1 MLSNEEKRQI
11 YDQLGPDGLQQN
23 EDVSYAEYANLN
35 DILSSIFGDGMGG
48 FSQRPTRTED
58 MVQRLPVTLDELY
71 TGVRKD
77 FAVNRNKICTECKGY
92 VSPFPLSPSM
102 GTTKPDAVKRCPRC
116 NGKGFIIQTAVM
128 MGMVTQTRTLCPECS
143 GEGSSISSKDRCK
156 SCRGRKIRR
165 EREEMSVTV
174 RAGMSHGQKIV
185 LRGAADQDPHL
196 EAGDIVFYIDQIP
209 HPVFRRRGND
219 LFVKQEVS
227 LLESLTGASV
237 TLDHLNGEKV
247 RLVTQEGD
255 LLAPGAVRCVDKLGM
270 PLYNQPGA
278 FGKLYVRFQV
288 KFPTVLS
295 KQQRD
300 ILRSVLAEQGEAKKP
315 AAEKPGEAEKP
326 AVEAKVETEKPK
338 EEVKVET
345 KVEAKEETEKPKEET
360 KAEAKEETEKP
371 KEETKKET
379 EKETEKPKEESKEE
393 SKEEKAAEPDS
404 VEYVLQDC
412 DQNLYG
418 NPKLWDVESN
428 HRIYD

>member
-1 MLSNEEKRQI
+1 
-11 YDQLGPDGLQQN
+11 
-23 EDVSYAEYANLN
+23 
-35 DILSSIFGDGMGG
+35 
-48 FSQRPTRTED
+48 
-58 MVQRLPVTLDELY
+58 
-71 TGVRKD
+71 
-77 FAVNRNKICTECKGY
+77 
-92 VSPFPLSPSM
+92 M

-185 LRGAADQDPHL
+185 LRGAADQDPHM

-227 LLESLTGASV
+227 LLDSLTGASV

-295 KQQRD
+295 RQQRE
-300 ILRSVLAEQGEAKKP
+300 ILRSVLAEPSAQGET
-315 AAEKPGEAEKP
+315 EKP

-338 EEVKVET
+338 EEAKKE
-345 KVEAKEETEKPKEET
+345 EAKKEE
-360 KAEAKEETEKP
+360 AKKV
-371 KEETKKET
+371 
-379 EKETEKPKEESKEE
+379 ETEKPKEESKKEESKKEE
-393 SKEEKAAEPDS
+393 SKEKSKEEPKKEEAAEKEEVAEKAAEPDS
-404 VEYVLQDC
+404 VEYVLQNC
-412 DQNLYG
+412 DQSLYG

-428 HRIYD
+428 DGIHD

>member
-1 MLSNEEKRQI
+1 
-11 YDQLGPDGLQQN
+11 
-23 EDVSYAEYANLN
+23 
-35 DILSSIFGDGMGG
+35 
-48 FSQRPTRTED
+48 
-58 MVQRLPVTLDELY
+58 
-71 TGVRKD
+71 
-77 FAVNRNKICTECKGY
+77 
-92 VSPFPLSPSM
+92 M

-128 MGMVTQTRTLCPECS
+128 MGLVTQTRTLCPECS

-185 LRGAADQDPHL
+185 LRGAADQDPHM

-227 LLESLTGASV
+227 LLDSLTGASV

-295 KQQRD
+295 RQQRE
-300 ILRSVLAEQGEAKKP
+300 ILRSVLAEPSAQGET
-315 AAEKPGEAEKP
+315 EKP

-338 EEVKVET
+338 EE
-345 KVEAKEETEKPKEET
+345 
-360 KAEAKEETEKP
+360 
-371 KEETKKET
+371 
-379 EKETEKPKEESKEE
+379 SKEE
-393 SKEEKAAEPDS
+393 SKEEAKVETEKPKEDSKKEESKEKSKEEPKKEEVAEKEEAAEKAVEPDS

-412 DQNLYG
+412 DQSLYG

-428 HRIYD
+428 DGIHD

>member
-23 EDVSYAEYANLN
+23 EDVSYSEYANLN

-92 VSPFPLSPSM
+92 VSLCLSVHRSM

-185 LRGAADQDPHL
+185 LRGAADQDPHM

-227 LLESLTGASV
+227 LLDSLTGASV

-255 LLAPGAVRCVDKLGM
+255 LLAPGAVRCVDRLGM

-288 KFPTVLS
+288 KFPAVLS
-295 KQQRD
+295 RQQRE
-300 ILRSVLAEQGEAKKP
+300 ILRSVLAEPSAQGET
-315 AAEKPGEAEKP
+315 EKPV
-326 AVEAKVETEKPK
+326 VEAKVEAEKPK
-338 EEVKVET
+338 V
-345 KVEAKEETEKPKEET
+345 ETEKLKEEA
-360 KAEAKEETEKP
+360 KKEEAK
-371 KEETKKET
+371 KEESKKE
-379 EKETEKPKEESKEE
+379 ESNVETEKPKEESKKEE
-393 SKEEKAAEPDS
+393 SKEKPKEEPKKEEAAEKAAEPDS

-418 NPKLWDVESN
+418 NPKLWDVGSN
-428 HRIYD
+428 DGIHD

>member
-1 MLSNEEKRQI
+1 
-11 YDQLGPDGLQQN
+11 
-23 EDVSYAEYANLN
+23 
-35 DILSSIFGDGMGG
+35 
-48 FSQRPTRTED
+48 
-58 MVQRLPVTLDELY
+58 
-71 TGVRKD
+71 
-77 FAVNRNKICTECKGY
+77 
-92 VSPFPLSPSM
+92 M

-185 LRGAADQDPHL
+185 LRGAADQDPHM

-227 LLESLTGASV
+227 LLDSLTGASV

-295 KQQRD
+295 RQQRE
-300 ILRSVLAEQGEAKKP
+300 ILRSVLAEPSAQGET
-315 AAEKPGEAEKP
+315 EKP

-338 EEVKVET
+338 EETEKPKV
-345 KVEAKEETEKPKEET
+345 ETEKPKV
-360 KAEAKEETEKP
+360 
-371 KEETKKET
+371 
-379 EKETEKPKEESKEE
+379 ETEKPKEESKEE
-393 SKEEKAAEPDS
+393 SKEEAKKVETEKPKEESKEEESKEKPKEEPKKEEVAEKEEAAEKAVEPDS
-404 VEYVLQDC
+404 VEYVLQNC
-412 DQNLYG
+412 DQSLYG

-428 HRIYD
+428 DGIHD

>member
-1 MLSNEEKRQI
+1 
-11 YDQLGPDGLQQN
+11 
-23 EDVSYAEYANLN
+23 
-35 DILSSIFGDGMGG
+35 MGG

-77 FAVNRNKICTECKGY
+77 FAVNRNKICTACKGY
-92 VSPFPLSPSM
+92 VSLRFSIHRSM

-185 LRGAADQDPHL
+185 LRGAADQDPHM

-227 LLESLTGASV
+227 LLDSLTGASV

-295 KQQRD
+295 RQQRE
-300 ILRSVLAEQGEAKKP
+300 ILRSVLAEPSAQGET
-315 AAEKPGEAEKP
+315 EKP

-338 EEVKVET
+338 V
-345 KVEAKEETEKPKEET
+345 ETEKPKEEA
-360 KAEAKEETEKP
+360 KKEEAK
-371 KEETKKET
+371 KEEAKV
-379 EKETEKPKEESKEE
+379 ETEKPKEESKKETEKPKEEIEKPKEETKEE
-393 SKEEKAAEPDS
+393 SKEKPKEEPKKEEAVEKAAEPDS
-404 VEYVLQDC
+404 VEYVLQNC
-412 DQNLYG
+412 DQSLYG

-428 HRIYD
+428 DGIHD

>member
-1 MLSNEEKRQI
+1 
-11 YDQLGPDGLQQN
+11 
-23 EDVSYAEYANLN
+23 
-35 DILSSIFGDGMGG
+35 
-48 FSQRPTRTED
+48 
-58 MVQRLPVTLDELY
+58 
-71 TGVRKD
+71 
-77 FAVNRNKICTECKGY
+77 
-92 VSPFPLSPSM
+92 M

-185 LRGAADQDPHL
+185 LRGAADQDPHM

-227 LLESLTGASV
+227 LLDSLTGASV

-255 LLAPGAVRCVDKLGM
+255 LLAPGAVRCVDTLGM

-288 KFPTVLS
+288 KFPAVLS
-295 KQQRD
+295 RQQRD
-300 ILRSVLAEQGEAKKP
+300 ILRSVLAEPSAQGET
-315 AAEKPGEAEKP
+315 EKP

-338 EEVKVET
+338 EETEKPKVET
-345 KVEAKEETEKPKEET
+345 EKPKVETEKPKEETEKPKEET
-360 KAEAKEETEKP
+360 EKP
-371 KEETKKET
+371 KV
-379 EKETEKPKEESKEE
+379 ESKEE
-393 SKEEKAAEPDS
+393 SKERPKEEPKKEEVAEKAAEPDT

-428 HRIYD
+428 EGIYD

>member
-1 MLSNEEKRQI
+1 
-11 YDQLGPDGLQQN
+11 
-23 EDVSYAEYANLN
+23 
-35 DILSSIFGDGMGG
+35 
-48 FSQRPTRTED
+48 
-58 MVQRLPVTLDELY
+58 
-71 TGVRKD
+71 
-77 FAVNRNKICTECKGY
+77 
-92 VSPFPLSPSM
+92 M

-185 LRGAADQDPHL
+185 LRGAADQDPHM

-227 LLESLTGASV
+227 LLDSLTGASV

-295 KQQRD
+295 RQQRE
-300 ILRSVLAEQGEAKKP
+300 ILRSVLAEPSAQGET
-315 AAEKPGEAEKP
+315 EKP
-326 AVEAKVETEKPK
+326 AVEAKVEAEKPK
-338 EEVKVET
+338 EEAKKE
-345 KVEAKEETEKPKEET
+345 EAKKEE
-360 KAEAKEETEKP
+360 AKKV
-371 KEETKKET
+371 
-379 EKETEKPKEESKEE
+379 ETEKPKEESKKEESKKEE
-393 SKEEKAAEPDS
+393 SKEKSKEEPKKEEAAEKEEVAEKAAEPDS
-404 VEYVLQDC
+404 VEYVLQNC
-412 DQNLYG
+412 DQSLYG

-428 HRIYD
+428 DGIHD

>member
-1 MLSNEEKRQI
+1 
-11 YDQLGPDGLQQN
+11 
-23 EDVSYAEYANLN
+23 
-35 DILSSIFGDGMGG
+35 
-48 FSQRPTRTED
+48 
-58 MVQRLPVTLDELY
+58 
-71 TGVRKD
+71 
-77 FAVNRNKICTECKGY
+77 
-92 VSPFPLSPSM
+92 M

-185 LRGAADQDPHL
+185 LRGAADQDPHM

-227 LLESLTGASV
+227 LLDSLTGASV

-295 KQQRD
+295 RQQRE
-300 ILRSVLAEQGEAKKP
+300 ILRSVLAEPSAQGET
-315 AAEKPGEAEKP
+315 EKP

-338 EEVKVET
+338 EETEKSKVET
-345 KVEAKEETEKPKEET
+345 EKPKKEEPKKVETEKPKEETEKSKVETEKPKEESKVETEKPKEEAKKEEAKVETEKPKEESKKETEEPKKVETEKPKEET
-360 KAEAKEETEKP
+360 K
-371 KEETKKET
+371 
-379 EKETEKPKEESKEE
+379 EESKEE
-393 SKEEKAAEPDS
+393 PKKEEVAEKEEAAEKAAEPDS
-404 VEYVLQDC
+404 VEYVLQNC
-412 DQNLYG
+412 DQSLYG

-428 HRIYD
+428 DGIHD

>member
-1 MLSNEEKRQI
+1 
-11 YDQLGPDGLQQN
+11 
-23 EDVSYAEYANLN
+23 
-35 DILSSIFGDGMGG
+35 
-48 FSQRPTRTED
+48 
-58 MVQRLPVTLDELY
+58 
-71 TGVRKD
+71 
-77 FAVNRNKICTECKGY
+77 
-92 VSPFPLSPSM
+92 M

-156 SCRGRKIRR
+156 TCRGRKIRR

-219 LFVKQEVS
+219 LFVKKEVS

-255 LLAPGAVRCVDKLGM
+255 LLAPGAVRCVDRLGM

-295 KQQRD
+295 QQQRD
-300 ILRSVLAEQGEAKKP
+300 VLRSVLAQSPAASQGET
-315 AAEKPGEAEKP
+315 EKP
-326 AVEAKVETEKPK
+326 AVEVKMETTEKPKVESEKPKVETTEKPKVETEKPK
-338 EEVKVET
+338 TET
-345 KVEAKEETEKPKEET
+345 TEKPKAEKAEKPKGKAEKSKGKAEKSKGKAEKPKEEP
-360 KAEAKEETEKP
+360 KEKP
-371 KEETKKET
+371 KEEA
-379 EKETEKPKEESKEE
+379 EKPKEESSEASKPAEE
-393 SKEEKAAEPDS
+393 SPEKATGSDS
-404 VEYVLQDC
+404 VEYVLQPC
-412 DQNLYG
+412 DQTLYG
-418 NPKLWDVESN
+418 NPKLWDVESRGGT
-428 HRIYD
+428 HD